1 VSALMSLLGV
11 VTAQPETV
19 SVTEPMPFSNDTR
32 PILPNQGPADADDA
46 AHVVESA
53 SGGRTG
59 ASAAK
64 GKPAAR
70 GQTGLGA
77 CCHYCS

>member
-1 VSALMSLLGV
+1 MSLLGV

-19 SVTEPMPFSNDTR
+19 SVTEPLPFSNDTR
-32 PILPNQGPADADDA
+32 PILPNQGTADAEDA
-46 AHVVESA
+46 AHIADSA
-53 SGGRTG
+53 NGGSTG

-64 GKPAAR
+64 GKAAAR

-77 CCHYCS
+77 C